1 MSFVGKML
9 IVLQVVLSVVFMAFA
24 GAVYTTQ
31 TNWKTQAKSFEAQVT
46 SLQTDLNDAAT
57 ASQRQIDALTQERDG
72 SIQRAEAAEGRGAQ
86 LVAQLANEQQKNNR
100 LELELKAQ
108 TGLASSKS
116 VEASFRDE
124 EAQRQR
130 VAYETLRTQ
139 LNDLAAE
146 LRNTQDELFAANL
159 ERQSIA
165 GRYDS
170 LLAENGDL
178 KKILRLN
185 DLPSDPK
192 SYAGVDEPPPPVE
205 GLVVATKKDQTNR
218 IEFVEVSI
226 GSDDGLLKNHE
237 LDVFRAA
244 VSGSGKTQYL
254 GKIRIVYI
262 TPDRAVGHVI
272 ETAKN
277 GIIERGDNVTTKL

>member
-24 GAVYTTQ
+24 GAVYTAQ
-31 TNWKTQAKSFEAQVT
+31 TSWKARSDDLQKQVS
-46 SLQTDLNDAAT
+46 SLQTEVTDATT
-57 ASQRQIDALTQERDG
+57 AAQRETDRLTQQYEAEK
-72 SIQRAEAAEGRGAQ
+72 QRAEAAEGQNAQ

-108 TGLASSKS
+108 TGLADAKS
-116 VEASFRDE
+116 NEASFRDE

-130 VAYETLRTQ
+130 IAYETLRNQ
-139 LNDLAAE
+139 LNEMAAN
-146 LRNTQDELFAANL
+146 LRNTEDQLFAQQL
-159 ERQSIA
+159 EKQEVVERFN
-165 GRYDS
+165 S

-185 DLPSDPK
+185 DLDTDPSA
-192 SYAGVDEPPPPVE
+192 YADLAEPPPPVD
-205 GLVVATKKDQTNR
+205 GLVVATKKDKTNR
-218 IEFVEVSI
+218 TEFVEVSI
-226 GSDDGLLKNHE
+226 GSDDGLSKNNT
-237 LDVFRAA
+237 LDVYRA
-244 VSGSGKTQYL
+244 GRTGGKTQYL
-254 GKIRIVYI
+254 GKIRIVYL